1 MICHKLAEWKCT
13 HTHKLYM
20 EEETQNIH
28 KEEVKAQCSL
38 KNQFLRFPSIYLKQ
52 NCRASDETYGPG
64 QQKVGLPYK
73 IHYVGFDKEVNPVMC
88 KMAEKK
94 H

>member
-28 KEEVKAQCSL
+28 KEGEVKAQ
-38 KNQFLRFPSIYLKQ
+38 NQFLRFPSIYLKQ
-52 NCRASDETYGPG
+52 NLGEMKHMVLVHFG
-64 QQKVGLPYK
+64 QVKVGPLCR
-73 IHYVGFDKEVNPVMC
+73 F
-88 KMAEKK
+88 
-94 H
+94 

>member
-28 KEEVKAQCSL
+28 KEGEVKAQ
-38 KNQFLRFPSIYLKQ
+38 NQFLRFPSIYLKQ
-52 NCRASDETYGPG
+52 NFGGSDETYGPG
-64 QQKVGLPYK
+64 TLWTSKSGST
-73 IHYVGFDKEVNPVMC
+73 M
-88 KMAEKK
+88 
-94 H
+94 